1 MVRGELCVCYFSLL
15 VITVLFLLTVVQP
28 DLASVVRVVAG
39 RAQSRIE
46 THTVNISHTGTHWD
60 TQGVCR
66 TQCGVLTTPVTQED
80 QHQRTVKTRYLF
92 YFKQKIF

>member
-1 MVRGELCVCYFSLL
+1 MTGELCYFSLL
-15 VITVLFLLTVVQP
+15 LATVLFLLTVVQS

-39 RAQSRIE
+39 RAQSSIE

-60 TQGVCR
+60 THWETLGLKVSSAPS
-66 TQCGVLTTPVTQED
+66 QCVVLTRPVNQE
-80 QHQRTVKTRYLF
+80 QPRPVIC